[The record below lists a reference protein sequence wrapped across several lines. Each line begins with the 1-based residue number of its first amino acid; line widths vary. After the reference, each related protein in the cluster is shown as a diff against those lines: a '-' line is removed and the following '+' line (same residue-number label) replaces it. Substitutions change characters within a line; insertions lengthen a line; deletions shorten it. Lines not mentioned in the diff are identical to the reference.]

1 MNKNKLRLN
10 HATNALNG
18 TLVQL
23 DYLSELIDK
32 LNMTDKQRDQI
43 VMQVHNIKVNSRGAM
58 RDVASVNVGMIPLIG
73 ETV

>member
-10 HATNALNG
+10 YAANTLGG

-23 DYLSELIDK
+23 NYLSELIDK
-32 LNMTDKQRDQI
+32 LNMTDKQREQI

-58 RDVASVNVGMIPLIG
+58 TDIASVNVGMIPFS